1 MDYIKRIEELER
13 NAKNITLQ
21 QDVKQAVKP
30 MIVCKGFIGKNAIIK
45 PYSMQGVGFTLDDD
59 SIYRLLVS
67 ERSKNSSNS
76 FASDVSLIQNIL
88 DKYFVGGTKEVVQ
101 VYMEEHN
108 NGRDIHSI
116 KKYRGRGGQ
125 CIQKSAL
132 ASNMLQILGY
142 DCEMVWSN
150 VGSENHAFLIVHSE
164 NKHFIYDPTNRSK
177 MSYPLSGGY
186 VKIPTLVE
194 KSEKDIN
201 DFYNGISDL
210 EINEQDEKI
219 KNQKQH
225 DKSINI
231 VLPRMRY
238 SCRQKTNYINL
249 SESALD
255 KYISSL
261 RSRGLNDEE
270 INNLINRINE
280 DVRLGVVPK
289 VDSLLEVYEE
299 IRNGSG
305 MHM

>member
-1 MDYIKRIEELER
+1 MDYIKRIEELEA
-13 NAKNITLQ
+13 NAKNVILQ

-45 PYSMQGVGFTLDDD
+45 PYSIQDVGFVLDDV
-59 SIYRLLVS
+59 SIYKLLVS
-67 ERSKNSSNS
+67 ERSKNISNN
-76 FASDVSLIQNIL
+76 FASDISLIQNIL
-88 DKYFVGGTKEVVQ
+88 DKYFVGGTKEVEQ
-101 VYMEEHN
+101 VYMEEYN
-108 NGRDIHSI
+108 KGRNIHSI

-132 ASNMLQILGY
+132 ANNMLRILGY
-142 DCEMVWSN
+142 DCEMIWSN
-150 VGSENHAFLIVHSE
+150 VGSENHVFLIVHSD

-186 VKIPTLVE
+186 IKIPTLVE
-194 KSEKDIN
+194 KSETEIN

-225 DKSINI
+225 DKSMNI
-231 VLPRMRY
+231 VLPKMRY
-238 SCRQKTNYINL
+238 AHRQKTNYINL
-249 SESALD
+249 SGSALD
-255 KYISSL
+255 KYIDSL
-261 RSRGLNDEE
+261 RSKGLNDEE

-280 DVRLGVVPK
+280 DVKLGIVPK
-289 VDSLLEVYEE
+289 VDSLLDVYEE
-299 IRNGSG
+299 VRNG

>member
-1 MDYIKRIEELER
+1 
-13 NAKNITLQ
+13 
-21 QDVKQAVKP
+21 
-30 MIVCKGFIGKNAIIK
+30 
-45 PYSMQGVGFTLDDD
+45 
-59 SIYRLLVS
+59 
-67 ERSKNSSNS
+67 
-76 FASDVSLIQNIL
+76 
-88 DKYFVGGTKEVVQ
+88 
-101 VYMEEHN
+101 
-108 NGRDIHSI
+108 
-116 KKYRGRGGQ
+116 
-125 CIQKSAL
+125 
-132 ASNMLQILGY
+132 
-142 DCEMVWSN
+142 
-150 VGSENHAFLIVHSE
+150 
-164 NKHFIYDPTNRSK
+164 

-255 KYISSL
+255 KYINSL

-299 IRNGSG
+299 VRNGSG

>member
-67 ERSKNSSNS
+67 ERSKNPSNS

-164 NKHFIYDPTNRSK
+164 NKYFIYDPTNRSK

-270 INNLINRINE
+270 INKTTVGTSE
-280 DVRLGVVPK
+280 Q
-289 VDSLLEVYEE
+289 Y
-299 IRNGSG
+299 
-305 MHM
+305 

>member
-1 MDYIKRIEELER
+1 MKI
-13 NAKNITLQ
+13 
-21 QDVKQAVKP
+21 
-30 MIVCKGFIGKNAIIK
+30 
-45 PYSMQGVGFTLDDD
+45 S
-59 SIYRLLVS
+59 
-67 ERSKNSSNS
+67 
-76 FASDVSLIQNIL
+76 
-88 DKYFVGGTKEVVQ
+88 
-101 VYMEEHN
+101 
-108 NGRDIHSI
+108 
-116 KKYRGRGGQ
+116 
-125 CIQKSAL
+125 
-132 ASNMLQILGY
+132 
-142 DCEMVWSN
+142 
-150 VGSENHAFLIVHSE
+150 
-164 NKHFIYDPTNRSK
+164 DPTNRSK

-249 SESALD
+249 SESTLD
-255 KYISSL
+255 KYINSL

-299 IRNGSG
+299 VRNGSG